1 MYRART
7 EFVLHVEHFRNVDLF
22 QQGIYFLKFQ
32 IFNEDEDKIYY
43 ATPYPFE
50 SRGDLEANDNR
61 ANFHRLLEPQIFDEN
76 ASFVTK
82 TFFVRYAEETVTFRH
97 VIKFRTE
104 VDVQKLHQNT
114 QRMSMIFDPNRPFKT
129 N

>member
-1 MYRART
+1 MSYRART
-7 EFVLHVEHFRNVDLF
+7 EFILHLEHFRNVDLF

-32 IFNEDEDKIYY
+32 IFNEDAENIYY
-43 ATPYPFE
+43 ANPYHFETRDYE
-50 SRGDLEANDNR
+50 SRDATK

-82 TFFVRYAEETVTFRH
+82 TFFIRYAEENVCLRH

-104 VDVQKLHQNT
+104 IDVNKLHQN
-114 QRMSMIFDPNRPFKT
+114 
-129 N
+129 